1 MPNRFDIDNFLPY
14 RLSRVAERLSAHF
27 MRFSGVGEEISWA
40 EWQVL
45 WSLGERIHKTAK
57 AISGHSG
64 LTKTKIS
71 RAVKAL
77 EDRRWLERC
86 RDHDDRRFE
95 LLALTAPGME
105 GYAMLKRRATDYQRW
120 LEGAIDLP
128 YLRSLADGL
137 SGVEMMIASGQF
149 TAPQPLVGEPAA

>member
-1 MPNRFDIDNFLPY
+1 MQNRFDIDNFLPY

-27 MRFSGVGEEISWA
+27 MRFSGVGEDISWA

-77 EDRRWLERC
+77 EDRRWLERR

-95 LLALTAPGME
+95 LLALTSLGME
-105 GYAMLKRRATDYQRW
+105 GYAVLKSRAGDYQRW
-120 LEGAIDLP
+120 LEGAVDMP
-128 YLRSLADGL
+128 YLRAIDEGL

-149 TAPQPLVGEPAA
+149 TAASQSVEPAV

>member
-1 MPNRFDIDNFLPY
+1 MHNRFDIDNFLPY

-45 WSLGERIHKTAK
+45 WSLGEQIHRTAK

-105 GYAMLKRRATDYQRW
+105 GYALLKRRATDYQRW
-120 LEGAIDLP
+120 LEGVIDMPYLTAID
-128 YLRSLADGL
+128 DGL
-137 SGVEMMIASGQF
+137 SGVEVMIASGQLMV
-149 TAPQPLVGEPAA
+149 PPPLIEEPAA

>member
-14 RLSRVAERLSAHF
+14 RLSRAAERLSAHF
-27 MRFSGVGEEISWA
+27 TRFSGVGEDISWA

-45 WSLGERIHKTAK
+45 WSLGERVHRTAK

-86 RDHDDRRFE
+86 RDRDDRRFE
-95 LLALTAPGME
+95 LLALTALGLE
-105 GYAMLKRRATDYQRW
+105 GYAMLKARAADYQRW

-128 YLRSLADGL
+128 YLKFLTDGF
-137 SGVEMMIASGQF
+137 SGVEVMIASGQLM
-149 TAPQPLVGEPAA
+149 APQSMGEPAA

>member
-1 MPNRFDIDNFLPY
+1 MQDRFDIDSFLPY
-14 RLSRVAERLSAHF
+14 RLSRVSERLSAHF

-45 WSLGERIHKTAK
+45 WSLGERIHTTAK

-77 EDRRWLERC
+77 EDRRWLERR
-86 RDHDDRRFE
+86 RDRDDRRFE
-95 LLALTAPGME
+95 LLALTPVGME
-105 GYAMLKRRATDYQRW
+105 GYAELKSRAGDYQRW
-120 LEGAIDLP
+120 LEGAVDMP
-128 YLRSLADGL
+128 YLRAIDEGL
-137 SGVEMMIASGQF
+137 SGVETMIASGQL
-149 TAPQPLVGEPAA
+149 TVAPQRVEPVA

>member
-77 EDRRWLERC
+77 EDRRWLER
-86 RDHDDRRFE
+86 RDHATEGWSFGAHAAGMAGYLGSRGAPPTTSDG
-95 LLALTAPGME
+95 LKAL
-105 GYAMLKRRATDYQRW
+105 
-120 LEGAIDLP
+120 DLP
-128 YLRSLADGL
+128 YLRPRDGL
-137 SGVEMMIASGQF
+137 SGIEG
-149 TAPQPLVGEPAA
+149 